1 MLNGIFSV
9 EFVNSILRA
18 TTPILFATMASSV
31 AAKAGICNMALE
43 GMMLLS
49 ALFGVLFSALG
60 GGIF

>member
-43 GMMLLS
+43 GDRKSTRLNS
-49 ALFGVLFSALG
+49 SHA
-60 GGIF
+60 